1 MTDFDVRAATPEDVP
16 DLLRLVRELAAYER
30 EPQAVVATEDRFAQ
44 VLFPAAGSPTAY
56 ALVAERQGGVVGM
69 AIWFPSFSTWTG
81 RNGLWL
87 EDLFVEPEQRG
98 LGIGKA
104 LLTELARICVE
115 RGWTRLEW
123 WVLDWN
129 TPSIE
134 FYRAHGAVAQEEW
147 TTYRVDGEAL
157 SRLAGLGGPG
167 LGGPGLAGPG
177 LAGPGRPAPA

>member
-1 MTDFDVRAATPEDVP
+1 MTDFTVRAATPEDVP

-44 VLFPAAGSPTAY
+44 VLFPASGSPTAY
-56 ALVAERQGGVVGM
+56 ALVAERQGDVVAM

-87 EDLFVEPEQRG
+87 EDLFVEPAQRG
-98 LGIGKA
+98 LGIGRA
-104 LLTELARICVE
+104 LLSELARICVE

-129 TPSIE
+129 TPSID
-134 FYRAHGAVAQEEW
+134 FYRAHGAVAQQDW
-147 TTYRVDGEAL
+147 TTYRVDGAAL
-157 SRLAGLGGPG
+157 SRLAE
-167 LGGPGLAGPG
+167 LAGPRPAEPG
-177 LAGPGRPAPA
+177 LTRPGRPAPA